1 MSETVLFVQML
12 TRSSNTRCALFK
24 TCHCFNTALKN
35 RSPCLL
41 ITEIQTVKC
50 SCLASCLSPAEG
62 HSVSTSCLREIGP
75 VCPCVYLHHLCRAS
89 ASIAHTHTRVL
100 TSCLDTETVISR
112 SAARISNTS
121 WVMLK
126 LQCWVCWCR
135 FNMTSIKYQRTAVI
149 SSVTVCP

>member
-1 MSETVLFVQML
+1 MSETVLFVQLL

-35 RSPCLL
+35 RSQYSS

-89 ASIAHTHTRVL
+89 ASIAHTHTCIDVL
-100 TSCLDTETVISR
+100 SGHRDGDQQKCCAHLKHIMSNAEITVLGLLMQI
-112 SAARISNTS
+112 
-121 WVMLK
+121 
-126 LQCWVCWCR
+126 
-135 FNMTSIKYQRTAVI
+135 
-149 SSVTVCP
+149 